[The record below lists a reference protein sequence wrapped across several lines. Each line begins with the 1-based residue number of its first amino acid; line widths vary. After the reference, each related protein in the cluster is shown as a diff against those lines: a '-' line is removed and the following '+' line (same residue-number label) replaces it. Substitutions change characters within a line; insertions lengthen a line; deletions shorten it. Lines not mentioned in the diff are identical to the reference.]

1 MKKVLCFLVIFIAC
15 NSEVAEPALEIVENE
30 TTTIGVDMNNKTY
43 SSEHPMNI
51 DVSKNYT
58 A

>member
-43 SSEHPMNI
+43 SSEHPMN
-51 DVSKNYT
+51 Y
-58 A
+58 

>member
-30 TTTIGVDMNNKTY
+30 TTTIGVDMNNKT
-43 SSEHPMNI
+43 
-51 DVSKNYT
+51 
-58 A
+58 